1 MNDDA
6 GNPFAELLEEY
17 VAECAPLAQ
26 AVGDTLVTLE
36 RQWEE
41 GDPADQLFATLK
53 GSLHTL
59 KGNSAMMGLTAIQG
73 LAHCMEDVCAFLGE
87 RPGLRPSASGL
98 LLRGAG
104 VLVEMVGR
112 AARGPL
118 SADRSEAFIN
128 EAREFIQTESVGA
141 AASAP
146 YPERR
151 RFERRTGS
159 EVGELGADGVV
170 STIRVDARRLD
181 GLLETFGETMIAGLG
196 LREAVR
202 DLAVRHRGAGFTD
215 LEHALTSLE
224 KTLKR
229 LEGALMATRLVSIAT
244 VFGRFNLLV
253 REVANA
259 HEKRVRLVT
268 SGGETQ
274 LDKTVIDR
282 LGEPLVH
289 LVTNAIIH
297 GLELPADR
305 ERAGKASEATIT
317 LSAVQRS
324 DRVILTVT
332 DDGRGLDPERIL
344 HKARQLGAVTA
355 DATLSR
361 DEVFALAFL
370 PGLSTTERVSALA
383 GRGVGL
389 DVVANSI
396 RTLGGNI
403 EVASEPGK
411 GTKFTMSL
419 PLTLAV
425 LRSLLVAVDG
435 ERYAVPLGDVAESLR
450 VTNEAIHEIDG
461 HGMMFWRG
469 QVIPVSDAAEV
480 LGGTAPRS
488 SRTYCVVVRSG
499 AKRRGMLVDGLL
511 GHQDVVV
518 KALDPSLGRP
528 PTISGATIL
537 GDGRVACI
545 LDTARFAE
553 LRTTEAAT
561 PSLS

>member
-1 MNDDA
+1 M
-6 GNPFAELLEEY
+6 
-17 VAECAPLAQ
+17 
-26 AVGDTLVTLE
+26 
-36 RQWEE
+36 
-41 GDPADQLFATLK
+41 
-53 GSLHTL
+53 
-59 KGNSAMMGLTAIQG
+59 
-73 LAHCMEDVCAFLGE
+73 
-87 RPGLRPSASGL
+87 
-98 LLRGAG
+98 
-104 VLVEMVGR
+104 
-112 AARGPL
+112 
-118 SADRSEAFIN
+118 
-128 EAREFIQTESVGA
+128 
-141 AASAP
+141 
-146 YPERR
+146 
-151 RFERRTGS
+151 
-159 EVGELGADGVV
+159 
-170 STIRVDARRLD
+170 
-181 GLLETFGETMIAGLG
+181 
-196 LREAVR
+196 
-202 DLAVRHRGAGFTD
+202 
-215 LEHALTSLE
+215 
-224 KTLKR
+224 
-229 LEGALMATRLVSIAT
+229 
-244 VFGRFNLLV
+244 
-253 REVANA
+253 
-259 HEKRVRLVT
+259 T

-289 LVTNAIIH
+289 LVTNAVIH
-297 GLELPADR
+297 GLESPEDR
-305 ERAGKASEATIT
+305 ERAGKPAEATVT
-317 LSAVQRS
+317 LSATQRS

-355 DATLSR
+355 DATPSR
-361 DEVFALAFL
+361 EEVFALAFL

-396 RTLGGNI
+396 RALGGSI

-411 GTKFTMSL
+411 GTKFTLSL

-435 ERYAVPLGDVAESLR
+435 ERYAVPLGDVAESTAGDERSNSRDRRAWNDVLARTGDSGVRCRLR
-450 VTNEAIHEIDG
+450 CWV
-461 HGMMFWRG
+461 
-469 QVIPVSDAAEV
+469 
-480 LGGTAPRS
+480 GGRLARPGR
-488 SRTYCVVVRSG
+488 YCVVVRSG

-518 KALDPSLGRP
+518 KALDPALGRP

>member
-1 MNDDA
+1 
-6 GNPFAELLEEY
+6 
-17 VAECAPLAQ
+17 
-26 AVGDTLVTLE
+26 
-36 RQWEE
+36 
-41 GDPADQLFATLK
+41 
-53 GSLHTL
+53 
-59 KGNSAMMGLTAIQG
+59 
-73 LAHCMEDVCAFLGE
+73 
-87 RPGLRPSASGL
+87 
-98 LLRGAG
+98 
-104 VLVEMVGR
+104 
-112 AARGPL
+112 
-118 SADRSEAFIN
+118 
-128 EAREFIQTESVGA
+128 
-141 AASAP
+141 
-146 YPERR
+146 
-151 RFERRTGS
+151 
-159 EVGELGADGVV
+159 
-170 STIRVDARRLD
+170 
-181 GLLETFGETMIAGLG
+181 
-196 LREAVR
+196 
-202 DLAVRHRGAGFTD
+202 
-215 LEHALTSLE
+215 
-224 KTLKR
+224 
-229 LEGALMATRLVSIAT
+229 MATRLVSIAT

-403 EVASEPGK
+403 EVARTVMP
-411 GTKFTMSL
+411 
-419 PLTLAV
+419 
-425 LRSLLVAVDG
+425 
-435 ERYAVPLGDVAESLR
+435 
-450 VTNEAIHEIDG
+450 
-461 HGMMFWRG
+461 
-469 QVIPVSDAAEV
+469 
-480 LGGTAPRS
+480 S
-488 SRTYCVVVRSG
+488 SP
-499 AKRRGMLVDGLL
+499 AF
-511 GHQDVVV
+511 
-518 KALDPSLGRP
+518 PSP
-528 PTISGATIL
+528 PK
-537 GDGRVACI
+537 
-545 LDTARFAE
+545 
-553 LRTTEAAT
+553 
-561 PSLS
+561 

>member
-1 MNDDA
+1 MSAD

-36 RQWEE
+36 RRWEE

-59 KGNSAMMGLTAIQG
+59 KGNSAMMGLTPIQA

-87 RPGLRPSASGL
+87 RPDLRPAASGL

-104 VLVEMVGR
+104 LLVEMVGR
-112 AARGPL
+112 ASRGPV
-118 SADRSEAFIN
+118 SAERSDAFITM
-128 EAREFIQTESVGA
+128 AREFIQTESAGA
-141 AASAP
+141 ETPAF
-146 YPERR
+146 PERR
-151 RFERRTGS
+151 RFERRTS
-159 EVGELGADGVV
+159 AEVGELGADGVV

-181 GLLETFGETMIAGLG
+181 GLLESFGETMIASLG
-196 LREAVR
+196 LREALR
-202 DLAVRHRGAGFTD
+202 DLAARQHGAGISD
-215 LEHALTSLE
+215 LEHALASLE

-229 LEGALMATRLVSIAT
+229 LEGSLMATRLVSIAT
-244 VFGRFNLLV
+244 VFGRFNLLL
-253 REVANA
+253 RDVAHA

-274 LDKTVIDR
+274 LDKTIIDR

-289 LVTNAIIH
+289 LVTNAVIH
-297 GLELPADR
+297 GLESPEDR
-305 ERAGKASEATIT
+305 ERAGKPAEATVT
-317 LSAVQRS
+317 LSAAQRS
-324 DRVILTVT
+324 DRVILTVA
-332 DDGRGLDPERIL
+332 DDGRGLDPDRIL
-344 HKARQLGAVTA
+344 HKARQLGAVA
-355 DATLSR
+355 AEATPSR
-361 DEVFALAFL
+361 EEVFALAFL

-396 RTLGGNI
+396 RTLGGSI

-450 VTNEAIHEIDG
+450 VTNEAIHQIDG
-461 HGMMFWRG
+461 HGMILWRG
-469 QVIPVSDAAEV
+469 QVIPVSDAGEV
-480 LGGTAPRS
+480 LGGTGPRT
-488 SRTYCVVVRSG
+488 SRNYCVVVRSG

-553 LRTTEAAT
+553 LRTPETAT
-561 PSLS
+561 LS

>member
-1 MNDDA
+1 MRSA
-6 GNPFAELLEEY
+6 RRGRRGYP
-17 VAECAPLAQ
+17 
-26 AVGDTLVTLE
+26 GLE
-36 RQWEE
+36 RRWEE
-41 GDPADQLFATLK
+41 GDPADQLFGTLK

-59 KGNSAMMGLTAIQG
+59 KGNSAMMGLTAIQA

-87 RPGLRPSASGL
+87 RPDLRPSASGL

-118 SADRSEAFIN
+118 SADRSEAFII

-141 AASAP
+141 EVFAP

-202 DLAVRHRGAGFTD
+202 DLAVHHRGAGFTD

-259 HEKRVRLVT
+259 NEKRVRLVT

-289 LVTNAIIH
+289 LVTNAVIH
-297 GLELPADR
+297 GLESPEDR
-305 ERAGKASEATIT
+305 ERAGKPAEATVT
-317 LSAVQRS
+317 LSATQRS

-344 HKARQLGAVTA
+344 HKARHDWAPSRRTRLHRARKCLRWPFSRSFHHRTGFGTGGARCRSRCGGQLDSHTWRQHRGRQRTGEGHQVHDEPSAHSGGAP
-355 DATLSR
+355 
-361 DEVFALAFL
+361 L
-370 PGLSTTERVSALA
+370 PA
-383 GRGVGL
+383 GRG
-389 DVVANSI
+389 
-396 RTLGGNI
+396 
-403 EVASEPGK
+403 
-411 GTKFTMSL
+411 
-419 PLTLAV
+419 
-425 LRSLLVAVDG
+425 
-435 ERYAVPLGDVAESLR
+435 
-450 VTNEAIHEIDG
+450 
-461 HGMMFWRG
+461 
-469 QVIPVSDAAEV
+469 
-480 LGGTAPRS
+480 
-488 SRTYCVVVRSG
+488 
-499 AKRRGMLVDGLL
+499 
-511 GHQDVVV
+511 
-518 KALDPSLGRP
+518 
-528 PTISGATIL
+528 
-537 GDGRVACI
+537 
-545 LDTARFAE
+545 
-553 LRTTEAAT
+553 
-561 PSLS
+561 